1 MRKILLLA
9 GTAVCLLGGPT
20 FATPSTSDTVGQ
32 TVGTVQDGAIVLA
45 QSSNSNGNGPGGD
58 KANNPSNG
66 CSLGNDNVVSRSKP
80 CPSPPGRAGKTPNN

>member
-1 MRKILLLA
+1 MRKLLLLA
-9 GTAVCLLGGPT
+9 GSAVCLLGGPT

-32 TVGTVQDGAIVLA
+32 TVGTVQEGAIVLA
-45 QSSNSNGNGPGGD
+45 KSDNGNGPGGD

-80 CPSPPGRAGKTPNN
+80 CPSPPGRADKTPNN